1 MNDFLVN
8 IISESAALRRLNLA
22 ATPRWR
28 EWLRRKL
35 PHTDVGAGKV
45 YDVVAVDAMARKMA
59 GFAKDTEFVEEEL
72 KNVPA
77 STSRELDKM
86 SKLSDRRGPSA

>member
-1 MNDFLVN
+1 VD
-8 IISESAALRRLNLA
+8 
-22 ATPRWR
+22 
-28 EWLRRKL
+28 
-35 PHTDVGAGKV
+35 
-45 YDVVAVDAMARKMA
+45 AVDAMARKMA

-77 STSRELDKM
+77 PTSRELDKM

>member
-8 IISESAALRRLNLA
+8 IISESESLRRLNLA

-35 PHTDVGAGKV
+35 PHTDIGAGKV
-45 YDVVAVDAMARKMA
+45 YDVDAVDALVRKMA
-59 GFAKDTEFVEEEL
+59 GFAKDTEFVEEL

-77 STSRELDKM
+77 PTSRELDKM

>member
-35 PHTDVGAGKV
+35 PNTDVGAGKV
-45 YDVVAVDAMARKMA
+45 YDVDAVDALARKMA
-59 GFAKDTEFVEEEL
+59 GFAKDTEFVEEL

-77 STSRELDKM
+77 PTSRELDKM

>member
-8 IISESAALRRLNLA
+8 IISESESLRRLNLA

-28 EWLRRKL
+28 EWLRQKL
-35 PHTDVGAGKV
+35 PNTDIGAGKV
-45 YDVVAVDAMARKMA
+45 YDVDAVDALVRKMA
-59 GFAKDTEFVEEEL
+59 GFAKDTEFVEEL

-77 STSRELDKM
+77 PTSRELDKM
-86 SKLSDRRGPSA
+86 SKLPVKLGA

>member
-8 IISESAALRRLNLA
+8 IISESESLRRLNLA

-35 PHTDVGAGKV
+35 PNTDIGNGKV
-45 YDVVAVDAMARKMA
+45 YDVDAVDALVRKMA
-59 GFAKDTEFVEEEL
+59 GFAKDTEFVEEL

-77 STSRELDKM
+77 PTSRELDKM

>member
-35 PHTDVGAGKV
+35 PHTGVGAGKV
-45 YDVVAVDAMARKMA
+45 YDVDAVDALARKMA
-59 GFAKDTEFVEEEL
+59 GFAKDTEFVEEL

-77 STSRELDKM
+77 PTSRELDKM
-86 SKLSDRRGPSA
+86 SKLNDRRGPSA

>member
-8 IISESAALRRLNLA
+8 IISESESLRRLNLA

-35 PHTDVGAGKV
+35 PNTDVGAGKV
-45 YDVVAVDAMARKMA
+45 YDVDAVDALVRKMA
-59 GFAKDTEFVEEEL
+59 GFAKDTEFVEEL

-77 STSRELDKM
+77 PTSRELDKM

>member
-1 MNDFLVN
+1 MDFLVD
-8 IISESAALRRLNLA
+8 IISESESLRRLNLA

-28 EWLRRKL
+28 KWLRAKL
-35 PHTDVGAGKV
+35 PNKDMTVGKV
-45 YDVVAVDAMARKMA
+45 YDSHAVDALARKMA
-59 GFAKDTEFVEEEL
+59 GFAKDTEFVEEL

-77 STSRELDKM
+77 PTSRELDKM